1 MCMCMYFA
9 CGSNISFS
17 VCYHPPCSTSSSP
30 KVAHLGLLERENAA
44 ILNEALKPLSGLT
57 ISAFQDALKSLKL
70 SCPLYLT
77 QNDGTL
83 IR

>member
-1 MCMCMYFA
+1 VKSDQERLVVELA
-9 CGSNISFS
+9 KS
-17 VCYHPPCSTSSSP
+17 VHPEASYTLSHQ
-30 KVAHLGLLERENAA
+30 VAHLGLLERENAA
-44 ILNEALKPLSGLT
+44 ILNEALKPLSRLT